1 MVVVDLTKASMLREL
16 LDGTELA
23 SRTSQF
29 AHSMRRFTTRSS
41 GLMLFGPEHD
51 EPWHLTAHI
60 DDEVTRA
67 GLPELKPSLVRWA
80 PAAGAPPHLSIGLDR
95 LRDVGKGESLVVVSE
110 DRPASALL
118 ERIDDVRRRGATV
131 FSIDNGDTELASLSH
146 ESLVPQLLVPAAF
159 GTGWTAL
166 DVLGH
171 RGDDT
176 ESGHEATT
184 SPASGTASEIDAS
197 DIDQDEA
204 MVGFEMAQHL
214 VSLAVADDDVTRS
227 GWRARLRTFIERVGG
242 DTQD

>member
-1 MVVVDLTKASMLREL
+1 VVVVDLTKASMLREL

-67 GLPELKPSLVRWA
+67 GIPDLKPSLVRWA

-118 ERIDDVRRRGATV
+118 ERVDDVRRRGATV

-159 GTGWTAL
+159 GTGWTTL
-166 DVLGH
+166 DVLGS
-171 RGDDT
+171 
-176 ESGHEATT
+176 EHEATT
-184 SPASGTASEIDAS
+184 SRPADEASEIDAS

-214 VSLAVADDDVTRS
+214 VSLAVADDDVMRS

-242 DTQD
+242 DTRD